1 MMISLRPLSDNSN
14 TAVISVLGSIYYL
27 FFIQFEFF
35 FILGRSDFLLK
46 PRYLCIILKFG
57 ILFKFLG
64 KESGSGEW
72 AASLL
77 PEEAKFQV
85 PTWLPLS
92 LSWGGLLITV
102 RWEWK
107 SCFTF
112 SLYSWL
118 GGVEEPYYCFP
129 LGLTLCWR
137 SGWDERFVCSRS
149 PLRPPQKEGAEAS
162 HTHWV
167 GVEIHVVS
175 TDTEWEGW
183 KFHLHTQFS
192 LTLVQWEGGRW
203 RLVLLPL
210 QRGDSANLCF
220 LLSFHWE
227 WG

>member
-1 MMISLRPLSDNSN
+1 MMISLRPLSDHSN
-14 TAVISVLGSIYYL
+14 IAIISVLGSICYL

-46 PRYLCIILKFG
+46 PRYLYVILKFG

-64 KESGSGEW
+64 KWEWGVSCLITARRGQVSGSHLAPIEPELGE
-72 AASLL
+72 LR
-77 PEEAKFQV
+77 
-85 PTWLPLS
+85 
-92 LSWGGLLITV
+92 ITV

-118 GGVEEPYYCFP
+118 GGVKEPYYCFP

-175 TDTEWEGW
+175 TDTAWEGW

-192 LTLVQWEGGRW
+192 LILVQWEGGRW

-210 QRGDSANLCF
+210 
-220 LLSFHWE
+220 
-227 WG
+227 